1 MLSIMLSLLLFIPPL
16 KLLLQPSTELFTT
29 LLNTM
34 LLMEIPMDMMRAMV
48 MSNLIHSTLSMKFMM
63 IITTLT
69 SESPEKET
77 AMVTSRENMKL
88 LFLMAESN
96 MSTMMLM
103 VNMVVLSWMLS
114 TRERLDTL
122 NPMEDILEA
131 TLEVIMLNMEQFK
144 PHLIMNKKKKFMIG

>member
-1 MLSIMLSLLLFIPPL
+1 MG
-16 KLLLQPSTELFTT
+16 
-29 LLNTM
+29 NTI

-48 MSNLIHSTLSMKFMM
+48 MSNLIHSTLSMEFMM

-77 AMVTSRENMKL
+77 AMETSRENMKL

-122 NPMEDILEA
+122 NPMEA
-131 TLEVIMLNMEQFK
+131 TLEVIMLNMEQLQ
-144 PHLIMNKKKKFMIG
+144 PHLIMNKKKNL